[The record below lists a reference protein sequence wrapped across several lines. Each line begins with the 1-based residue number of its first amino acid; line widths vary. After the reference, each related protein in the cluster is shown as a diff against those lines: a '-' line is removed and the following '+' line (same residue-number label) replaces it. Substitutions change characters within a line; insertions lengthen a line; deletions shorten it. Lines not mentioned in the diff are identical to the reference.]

1 MDTIEG
7 ITDSAT
13 LETSRLPEDAA
24 LPVLTGVVAFNRL
37 LEELVVWEE
46 AEALSEDAA
55 VEAFSVAA
63 SVVVPVVDEPALE
76 PQPARQPIAKA
87 AQAMADNI
95 FLIRAAFVFFL
106 RGRVGACCSGVL
118 V

>member
-46 AEALSEDAA
+46 ADLKDA
-55 VEAFSVAA
+55 VQFLEKLG
-63 SVVVPVVDEPALE
+63 VVTK
-76 PQPARQPIAKA
+76 RQK
-87 AQAMADNI
+87 
-95 FLIRAAFVFFL
+95 
-106 RGRVGACCSGVL
+106 G
-118 V
+118 

>member
-55 VEAFSVAA
+55 VEALLKDNPFGASFSKG
-63 SVVVPVVDEPALE
+63 PVIHFGAFGSNGFH
-76 PQPARQPIAKA
+76 RFTF
-87 AQAMADNI
+87 I
-95 FLIRAAFVFFL
+95 F
-106 RGRVGACCSGVL
+106 
-118 V
+118 

>member
-1 MDTIEG
+1 MDTMEG

-55 VEAFSVAA
+55 VE
-63 SVVVPVVDEPALE
+63 
-76 PQPARQPIAKA
+76 
-87 AQAMADNI
+87 
-95 FLIRAAFVFFL
+95 
-106 RGRVGACCSGVL
+106 VL
-118 V
+118 FR

>member
-37 LEELVVWEE
+37 LEELAVWEE

-55 VEAFSVAA
+55 VDRK
-63 SVVVPVVDEPALE
+63 SVV
-76 PQPARQPIAKA
+76 
-87 AQAMADNI
+87 
-95 FLIRAAFVFFL
+95 
-106 RGRVGACCSGVL
+106 
-118 V
+118 